1 MASTERKI
9 WFPAKRYGWG
19 WGLPVTWQGWLVLLV
34 YVSGLVASSIC
45 IRPARAPF
53 VYGISVLALTGAL
66 VGICW
71 AKGEKPRWRW
81 GGDV

>member
-1 MASTERKI
+1 MASTEKKI

-19 WGLPVTWQGWLVLLV
+19 WGLPVTWQGWLVLLL
-34 YVSGLVASSIC
+34 YVSGLVASSIY
-45 IRPARAPF
+45 IHPEREPF
-53 VYGISVLALTGAL
+53 VFGMSVLALTGLL

-81 GGDV
+81 GGDE